1 MSWHEPETH
10 HEPVP
15 TPSSW
20 HPVNIGHLV
29 MGVAFLGL
37 ALVWLL
43 VASDAVDLADARWLL
58 PAPWLAAGAAGLV
71 AVALR
76 GRPGP
81 PASASSGTM
90 SG

>member
-10 HEPVP
+10 DEATHEQSP
-15 TPSSW
+15 W

-37 ALVWLL
+37 AVVWLL
-43 VASDAVDLADARWLL
+43 LASDAVDLGDARWLM

-76 GRPGP
+76 GRRPGP
-81 PASASSGTM
+81 GH
-90 SG
+90 G